1 MGATVEL
8 AEFVAETDFDRL
20 PPDLIGRAKVYI
32 LDNLAAGFIGS
43 VQPWSLLVAGLVREL
58 GGAEVCSVFNQPWR
72 TDPSRAT
79 LVNGVMMGAFEA
91 EHVGHVAHPSA
102 TVFPAALAA
111 AERYHADGRSF
122 LTAMLLG
129 YEVVCR
135 VGEAQTAATERERGF
150 HNPGVNGAFGAAAA
164 VGRLLGLD
172 AGRLAWALGIA
183 GSHACGLAE
192 FAWEG
197 AMTKR
202 MHPGRAAQLGLE
214 SALLAAR
221 GFTGPTT
228 VLEGRYGYL
237 NAYSP
242 SPRPERLTAGLGR
255 EWLAADLII
264 KAYPCHMLSQGLVH
278 AIVEFKARTPLDP
291 REVRRVVVAGPFH
304 AGLERHLDPQPRTV
318 LGAQYSI
325 PFTVATALCRDLSDP
340 LVFNEGL
347 LADPLVGEVA
357 RRVEIRPDPDSAH
370 GWTPHQGH
378 RVVIET
384 GAGRH
389 ELTAAGFPGGPGR
402 PLDFAGAAEKLY
414 RYAGPVIGRAAC
426 EELVGLVARLEE
438 VPDVARLA
446 RAVGRS
452 PENAPKEDSPR

>member
-8 AEFVAETDFDRL
+8 AEFIAGTDFDRL
-20 PPDLIGRAKVYI
+20 PASLVDRAKVYI

-43 VQPWSLLVAGLVREL
+43 VQPWSLVVADLVREL
-58 GGAEVCSVFNQPWR
+58 GGAGACSVFNQPWR

-102 TVFPAALAA
+102 TVFPAVLALA
-111 AERYHADGRSF
+111 ERLHADGKSF

-164 VGRLLGLD
+164 SGKLLGLD
-172 AGRLAWALGIA
+172 ARRLAWALGIA
-183 GSHACGLAE
+183 GSHACGLVE

-202 MHPGRAAQLGLE
+202 MHPGRASQLGLE

-228 VLEGRYGYL
+228 VLEGRFGYL

-242 SPRPERLTAGLGR
+242 SPRPEKLTAGLGQ
-255 EWLAADLII
+255 EWLAADLTI
-264 KAYPCHMLSQGLVH
+264 KAYPCHMLSQALVH
-278 AIVEFKARTPLDP
+278 AIATFRARNPLDP
-291 REVRRVVVAGPFH
+291 RRVERVVISGTFH
-304 AGLERHLDPQPRTV
+304 AGLERHLDPAPRTV

-325 PFTVATALCRDLSDP
+325 PFTVAVALCYDLSDP
-340 LVFNEGL
+340 FVFTEAL
-347 LADPLVGEVA
+347 LSDPFVVDLA
-357 RRVEIRPDPDSAH
+357 RRVEVRPEVDPGH
-370 GWTPHQGH
+370 GWVPGGGH
-378 RVVIET
+378 RITIE
-384 GAGRH
+384 AGGRRH
-389 ELTAAGFPGGPGR
+389 ELAAEGFPGGPGQ
-402 PLDFAGAAEKLY
+402 PLDFDGAAEKLY

-426 EELVGLVARLEE
+426 EKLVGLVGRIEE
-438 VPDVARLA
+438 LGDAAELA
-446 RAVGRS
+446 RAIGRAGEQS
-452 PENAPKEDSPR
+452 AKEH

>member
-1 MGATVEL
+1 MGATAEL

-20 PPDLIGRAKVYI
+20 PADLIGRAKVYI

-111 AERYHADGRSF
+111 GEQLHADGRSF

-164 VGRLLGLD
+164 VGKLLGLE

-183 GSHACGLAE
+183 GSHAGGLAE

-214 SALLAAR
+214 SAFLAAR
-221 GFTGPTT
+221 GFTGPST

-255 EWLAADLII
+255 DWLAADLII

-278 AIVEFKARTPLDP
+278 AIAEFRARTAMDP
-291 REVRRVVVAGPFH
+291 GEVRRVVVAGPFH
-304 AGLERHLDPQPRTV
+304 AGLERHLDPRPRTV

-340 LVFNEGL
+340 FVFNESL
-347 LADPLVGEVA
+347 LSDPVVADLA
-357 RRVEIRPDPDSAH
+357 RRVEVRPDPDTGY
-370 GWTPHQGH
+370 GWAPHHGH

-384 GAGRH
+384 VNGRH
-389 ELTAAGFPGGPGR
+389 EIWAAGFPGGPGQ

-414 RYAGPVIGRAAC
+414 RYAGPVIGRPAC
-426 EELVGLVARLEE
+426 QELVQLVERLEDL
-438 VPDVARLA
+438 PDVARLA
-446 RAVGRS
+446 GALGRA
-452 PENAPKEDSPR
+452 PENAPKEGSVR